1 MATTPTTSGST
12 GLTPAQAGYGMLWMQ
27 AAAGLVSAFGGMSV
41 TRHQNSI
48 AKAQANIARINAQ
61 SMELQAQAVLR
72 ANESATVRKTMEAGQ
87 VKSAQRVA
95 LAANGV
101 AVGEGSAAEVQA
113 STDIVKEMDKNQ
125 MKENAV
131 RNAWGYRMQAA
142 NYEGQ
147 ALMAEASKQSVGL
160 NFATSI
166 LNTASQVGSN
176 YMLMSANG
184 VFKDAGNNGT
194 QTAATKKFAQPGDS
208 LTLKKTPTIEVG
220 GAKIPMLGSTQAAP
234 AFQYGVFNGAKLY

>member
-12 GLTPAQAGYGMLWMQ
+12 GLTPAQAGYGTLWMQ

-87 VKSAQRVA
+87 VKSAQRAA

-101 AVGEGSAAEVQA
+101 AA

-166 LNTASQVGSN
+166 LNTATQVGSN

-184 VFKDAGNNGT
+184 VFKDAGNGT
-194 QTAATKKFAQPGDS
+194 QTAQPGDS

-234 AFQYGVFNGAKLY
+234 TFQYGVFNGVKLY

>member
-87 VKSAQRVA
+87 VKSAQRAA

-147 ALMAEASKQSVGL
+147 ALMAEASKQSVGQ

-184 VFKDAGNNGT
+184 FKDAGNGT
-194 QTAATKKFAQPGDS
+194 QTAQPGGS
-208 LTLKKTPTIEVG
+208 LTLKKMPTIEVG

-234 AFQYGVFNGAKLY
+234 TFQYGVFNGVRLY

>member
-12 GLTPAQAGYGMLWMQ
+12 GLTPAQAGYGTLWMQ

-87 VKSAQRVA
+87 VKSAQRAA

-184 VFKDAGNNGT
+184 VFKDAGNGT
-194 QTAATKKFAQPGDS
+194 QTAQPGDS

-234 AFQYGVFNGAKLY
+234 TFLYGVFNGVKLY

>member
-1 MATTPTTSGST
+1 MATTTGSA
-12 GLTPAQAGYGMLWMQ
+12 GLTPAQAGYGTLWLQ
-27 AAAGLVSAFGGMSV
+27 AASGLVSAFGGMSV

-72 ANESATVRKTMEAGQ
+72 SNESATVSKTMQAGQ
-87 VKSAQRVA
+87 VKSSQRAA
-95 LAANGV
+95 LAANGI
-101 AVGEGSAAEVQA
+101 AVGEGSAAELQA

-160 NFATSI
+160 NLTTSL
-166 LNTASQVGSN
+166 LNTASQVGTN

-194 QTAATKKFAQPGDS
+194 QTAQSGSSNS
-208 LTLKKTPTIEVG
+208 LTLKNTPTVEVG
-220 GAKIPMLGSTQAAP
+220 GVKIPMLGSTQTSP
-234 AFQYGVFNGAKLY
+234 TFQYGAFNGVKLY